1 MMGSGGFEASAAVA
15 EASLSRR
22 KAVVGSGGVAVEL
35 AAGPRCSG
43 EATSREDL
51 GRAGGLHRAG
61 ARGRG
66 RQRRRA
72 GIAGGRRVPRR
83 WRPEAG
89 CSPAGPRGGRRRRM
103 RGIRRRPAWPTVE
116 GPSGEGGR
124 GAGRG
129 RPTAARIG
137 VGWMTSASG
146 LRRLEEEDD
155 PCGAGPHE
163 AHARPVT
170 PNLSLADAGVF
181 RASEGAATPPLAL
194 AGDGSRRTGFHSVTP
209 SFLPHRE
216 APSSLTSGAVEE
228 EEVGWAR
235 RRCGSLDGD
244 ADTVSG
250 ARHG

>member
-1 MMGSGGFEASAAVA
+1 MQWQSHLKKRPREGRRAAPC
-15 EASLSRR
+15 RR
-22 KAVVGSGGVAVEL
+22 PRTRP
-35 AAGPRCSG
+35 AAAPR
-43 EATSREDL
+43 RN
-51 GRAGGLHRAG
+51 RRRPAG
-61 ARGRG
+61 AEGRG
-66 RQRRRA
+66 
-72 GIAGGRRVPRR
+72 PRR

-89 CSPAGPRGGRRRRM
+89 CSPAGPRGGRRRRA

-137 VGWMTSASG
+137 AGWMTSASG

-181 RASEGAATPPLAL
+181 RASEGAAAPPLAL
-194 AGDGSRRTGFHSVTP
+194 AGDGSRRTGFHSFHSLAP

-250 ARHG
+250 ACHG

>member
-43 EATSREDL
+43 EATSREDQ

-89 CSPAGPRGGRRRRM
+89 CSPAALQVPAAAGGAERAGSAGGRR
-103 RGIRRRPAWPTVE
+103 
-116 GPSGEGGR
+116 GR
-124 GAGRG
+124 LSRARAVKGGAGQDGDG
-129 RPTAARIG
+129 R
-137 VGWMTSASG
+137 
-146 LRRLEEEDD
+146 RRLE
-155 PCGAGPHE
+155 
-163 AHARPVT
+163 
-170 PNLSLADAGVF
+170 
-181 RASEGAATPPLAL
+181 
-194 AGDGSRRTGFHSVTP
+194 SV
-209 SFLPHRE
+209 L
-216 APSSLTSGAVEE
+216 G
-228 EEVGWAR
+228 G
-235 RRCGSLDGD
+235 
-244 ADTVSG
+244 
-250 ARHG
+250 

>member
-1 MMGSGGFEASAAVA
+1 MQWRSHLKRRPRAGRRAAPCRRPRPRPAAAPRRNRRWPAGA
-15 EASLSRR
+15 EA
-22 KAVVGSGGVAVEL
+22 VE
-35 AAGPRCSG
+35 
-43 EATSREDL
+43 
-51 GRAGGLHRAG
+51 AGGGL
-61 ARGRG
+61 
-66 RQRRRA
+66 Q
-72 GIAGGRRVPRR
+72 P
-83 WRPEAG
+83 
-89 CSPAGPRGGRRRRM
+89 CCPAGPRGGGWRRV

-137 VGWMTSASG
+137 VGWMTSASR
-146 LRRLEEEDD
+146 LHRLEEEDD

-194 AGDGSRRTGFHSVTP
+194 AGDGSRCTGFHSVTP